1 MVDFW
6 VRVVEAVVVRRFR
19 RLRFCCRRCLIRF
32 LVWGWRVW
40 LAMRVVDPILLVVLG
55 VEFWDE

>member
-6 VRVVEAVVVRRFR
+6 VGVVGVVVVRCFR
-19 RLRFCCRRCLIRF
+19 RLRFRRRKCRIHF
-32 LVWGWRVW
+32 LVRGWRVW

-55 VEFWDE
+55 VEFRDE

>member
-6 VRVVEAVVVRRFR
+6 VGVVEVVVVRCFH
-19 RLRFCCRRCLIRF
+19 RLRFRCRKCRIRF
-32 LVWGWRVW
+32 LVRGRHVW

-55 VEFWDE
+55 VEFRDE